1 MEDSEIK
8 DRLQVSILDMTR
20 TIDNFRRLEE
30 VSEMEQ
36 ELHNIDD
43 QLTAIR
49 TLVIE
54 QKRNWNIKSGNLPRK
69 IHEQSTSDLKHLLQ
83 EVGICI

>member
-20 TIDNFRRLEE
+20 TIDNFT